1 MKLARH
7 YEQVHSDEG
16 EVKLAL
22 KFALKSK
29 ERKQQFAKL
38 WKMGNFNHN
47 MQVLENK
54 ERELKV
60 HRRPTGTVN
69 PPALFAMHELQC
81 FFLEHELCRH
91 AILCMHNEKGKKPST
106 RQMQHVVQI
115 LLALSKS
122 RQQHTASYWEG
133 ILPIMTP
140 DDVTA
145 VVKTDPTI
153 LSVDSQMAENRGKE
167 KQSKS
172 RKKCDYWH
180 ELS

>member
-1 MKLARH
+1 M
-7 YEQVHSDEG
+7 QVHSDED

-22 KFALKSK
+22 KFPLKSK
-29 ERKQQFAKL
+29 ERKQRFAKL

-54 ERELKV
+54 EGELKV
-60 HRRPTGTVN
+60 DRRRTGTVN

-91 AILCMHNEKGKKPST
+91 AILCMHDEKGKKPST

-122 RQQHTASYWEG
+122 R
-133 ILPIMTP
+133 
-140 DDVTA
+140 
-145 VVKTDPTI
+145 
-153 LSVDSQMAENRGKE
+153 
-167 KQSKS
+167 
-172 RKKCDYWH
+172 
-180 ELS
+180 